1 MKNLRENRFFL
12 ILTLVSIL
20 LAPNCATI
28 TRKSKQRIPVTSTP
42 VGATVIVNGVQQGVT
57 PLEIRLARKEKG
69 AVIRIESP
77 GYNPVEIRPETKR
90 SRGLFFRNFLLGLIP
105 ATPLT
110 YYWLDRYGSE
120 SNPGEHPEASAALIG
135 VLAAAAFGA
144 IFTAIDGQGAG
155 KELEPKELNVTLT
168 KADGTPRV
176 DMMIVDADRFG
187 DIKWIRVRR
196 D

>member
-1 MKNLRENRFFL
+1 MKNLRGNRFFL
-12 ILTLVSIL
+12 ILTLASIL

-42 VGATVIVNGVQQGVT
+42 AGAAVIVNGVQQGLT
-57 PLEIRLARKEKG
+57 PLEIRLARNEKG
-69 AVIRIESP
+69 AVIRIESR

-105 ATPLT
+105 ATPIFIYLGGR
-110 YYWLDRYGSE
+110 WGDE
-120 SNPGEHPEASAALIG
+120 SNPGENPVANAALIG
-135 VLAAAAFGA
+135 VLAAAACGA

-155 KELEPKELNVTLT
+155 NELEPKELNVTLK

-176 DMMIVDADRFG
+176 DTIVVDADRFG
-187 DIKWIRVRR
+187 DIKWIRVHR